1 MSTQHAKPGWQQQ
14 MEREIR
20 EATSS
25 AEQHLGRAIAYV
37 NDQVVPE
44 VRRSGFEA
52 LRTAAV
58 ELRRLASR
66 LEEHANSSG
75 THPPPHTPE
84 PASAES
90 RSGPSQPGEPKP

>member
-1 MSTQHAKPGWQQQ
+1 MSTHDAKPGWQQQ

-25 AEQHLGRAIAYV
+25 AEQHLGRAIAYI

-44 VRRSGFEA
+44 VRRTGFEA

-66 LEEHANSSG
+66 LEEHANNAVP
-75 THPPPHTPE
+75 HPPPPTPSADE
-84 PASAES
+84 PRSAT
-90 RSGPSQPGEPKP
+90 SQPEKPRP